1 MLAVKVILLLWWRV
15 RAREVP
21 LSQMKE
27 DEKMDQ
33 SGVSDAKPLSVEVSE
48 IVGEIFLL
56 FSFLIFD
63 SFPHPVYKLEHV
75 SSLES

>member
-1 MLAVKVILLLWWRV
+1 
-15 RAREVP
+15 
-21 LSQMKE
+21 MKE

-33 SGVSDAKPLSVEVSE
+33 SGVSDAKPLSVEVPE

-63 SFPHPVYKLEHV
+63 SFSHPVYKLEHV

>member
-1 MLAVKVILLLWWRV
+1 
-15 RAREVP
+15 
-21 LSQMKE
+21 MKE

-33 SGVSDAKPLSVEVSE
+33 SGVSDAKPLSVEVPE

-56 FSFLIFD
+56 HFSFLLFS
-63 SFPHPVYKLEHV
+63 SFPHPVYKLERV